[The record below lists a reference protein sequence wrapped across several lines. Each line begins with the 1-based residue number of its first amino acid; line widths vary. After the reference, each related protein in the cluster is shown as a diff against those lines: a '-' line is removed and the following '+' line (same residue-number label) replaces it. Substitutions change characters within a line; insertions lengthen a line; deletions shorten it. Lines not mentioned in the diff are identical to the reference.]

1 MTLRAKSKC
10 QGVIIF
16 LLLTS
21 LFKHWLKKLIAS
33 LMPSIAGGALAV
45 IVVTVVGETHCKAS
59 SPQGHTHRGW
69 AEPPVES

>member
-1 MTLRAKSKC
+1 
-10 QGVIIF
+10 
-16 LLLTS
+16 
-21 LFKHWLKKLIAS
+21 
-33 LMPSIAGGALAV
+33 MPSIAGGALAV